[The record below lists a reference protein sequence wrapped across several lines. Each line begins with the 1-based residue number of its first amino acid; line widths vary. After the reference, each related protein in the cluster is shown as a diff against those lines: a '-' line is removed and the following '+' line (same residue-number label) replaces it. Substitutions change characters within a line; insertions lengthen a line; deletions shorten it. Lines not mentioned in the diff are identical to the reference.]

1 MNRDIDVNYYN
12 QIKIQDKRT
21 ERRTIRFLTLLSP
34 LDMKTYGGG
43 GAGTYTHIYKQAH
56 DYMPEIIYP

>member
-43 GAGTYTHIYKQAH
+43 VQAHIHIYINKH
-56 DYMPEIIYP
+56 MTICLK